1 MDGSKSRK
9 IVKTKNSLKHEKNS
23 LKQEKKSRELLYV
36 KLEQKFEMGK
46 DEIRDHHQNFLVQ
59 NPGGEMNREDFINYA
74 EKEKQIKTVVA
85 ESLFRYKTNILLLL
99 HFPRFYQYNLIPNI

>member
-46 DEIRDHHQNFLVQ
+46 DEIRDHHQNFL
-59 NPGGEMNREDFINYA
+59 
-74 EKEKQIKTVVA
+74 T
-85 ESLFRYKTNILLLL
+85 L
-99 HFPRFYQYNLIPNI
+99 